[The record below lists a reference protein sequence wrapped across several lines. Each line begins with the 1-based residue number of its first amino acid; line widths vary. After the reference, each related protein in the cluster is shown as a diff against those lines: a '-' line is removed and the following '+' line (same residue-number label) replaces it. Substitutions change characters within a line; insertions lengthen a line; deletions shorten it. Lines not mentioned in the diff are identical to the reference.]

1 MSHGGIRFVGDWR
14 RCERR
19 IVELTVA
26 ATDDFLGA
34 HMPEPW
40 TFTKGRGG
48 FTVTQPSLIEGGAE
62 GAHLADVLE
71 QIRHAAA
78 AAAMWVTDEE

>member
-14 RCERR
+14 RGERR

-26 ATDDFLGA
+26 ATDEFLGA
-34 HMPEPW
+34 QMPEAW
-40 TFTKGRGG
+40 TFTKGGGG
-48 FTVTQPSLIEGGAE
+48 FTLTQPSLIEGGAE
-62 GAHLADVLE
+62 ATHLADVLE

-78 AAAMWVTDEE
+78 AAAMWVTDEQ